1 MGCVHKACEQDLFQW
16 KFSMA
21 LTEHTTRDHS
31 PASNM
36 GLHIHFEQNKKLKEA
51 TSEEMVQ

>member
-1 MGCVHKACEQDLFQW
+1 MGCVHKTCEQDLFQW